1 MWLGTECSLKGPLSG
16 WHIVLAI
23 ERIAELKVRVGV
35 RRLNAHRLAELG
47 DRSERVISQQRHAA
61 SQIVLLARLRRSV
74 EARSR
79 HAEIAASGE
88 LSRCPFQRV
97 DVGWA

>member
-1 MWLGTECSLKGPLSG
+1 MWLGTERSLKGPLSS

-47 DRSERVISQQRHAA
+47 DRQ
-61 SQIVLLARLRRSV
+61 
-74 EARSR
+74 
-79 HAEIAASGE
+79 
-88 LSRCPFQRV
+88 
-97 DVGWA
+97 

>member
-1 MWLGTECSLKGPLSG
+1 MWLGTERSLKGPLSG

-47 DRSERVISQQRHAA
+47 DRQ
-61 SQIVLLARLRRSV
+61 
-74 EARSR
+74 
-79 HAEIAASGE
+79 
-88 LSRCPFQRV
+88 
-97 DVGWA
+97 